1 MKYNFDEI
9 IERSNTSSV
18 KYDLREMFF
27 GKEEVIPMWVADMDF
42 KTPAFIMDAIKQR
55 AEHPVLGYSIRPP
68 EYYDA
73 IRGWIAR
80 HHQWN
85 IKNEWISFSPGIVPA
100 LNTVVLAFTKPG
112 DRIIV
117 QPPVYFPFFGA
128 VKKNG
133 RVLSQNPLCM
143 VNGRYEMDFI
153 GFEKQ
158 CRKGVSM
165 VLVCNPHNPGG
176 NAWRRDELKKLA
188 DICLKYNVLMVSDE
202 IHADL
207 VNVGYKHT
215 VLASLSPAI
224 AKRTI
229 TMMAPSK
236 TFNMAALSTASVIIS
251 NSKLRK
257 TYNELV
263 QNLHIDMGNVFGT
276 VASTAAFTQGDEWLS
291 QLIKYIDG
299 NIQFLAKYLE
309 EHIPEI
315 KPIRPEAT
323 YMAWLDCSGLNME
336 DKELKH
342 FMIKQAHLGLNPG
355 VQFGIGGNSFMRMNL
370 ACPMDT
376 LIKALTQLRD
386 AVKSVRVMQPQL

>member
-9 IERSNTSSV
+9 IERSNTASV
-18 KYDLREMFF
+18 KYDLRKMFF
-27 GKEEVIPMWVADMDF
+27 GEDEVIPMWVADMDF
-42 KTPAFIMDAIKQR
+42 RTPPFVMDAIR
-55 AEHPVLGYSIRPP
+55 ERVEHPVLGYSIRPP
-68 EYYDA
+68 EYYNS
-73 IRGWIAR
+73 IKGWLKR
-80 HHQWN
+80 HHDWTV
-85 IKNEWISFSPGIVPA
+85 KNEWISFSPGIVPA

-133 RVLSQNPLCM
+133 RILSQNPLCM

-153 GFEKQ
+153 GFEKL
-158 CRKGVSM
+158 CRKGASM
-165 VLVCNPHNPGG
+165 VLICNPHNPGG
-176 NAWRRDELKKLA
+176 NAWRPDELRKLA
-188 DICLKYNVLMVSDE
+188 NICLKYNVLMVSDE

-215 VLASLSPAI
+215 VLASLSAAI

-276 VASTAAFTQGDEWLS
+276 VASTAAYTHGDEWLS
-291 QLIKYIDG
+291 QLIIYIDE
-299 NIQFLAKYLE
+299 NINILE
-309 EHIPEI
+309 KHLEKHLPEI
-315 KPIRPEAT
+315 KLIRPEAT
-323 YMAWLDCSGLNME
+323 YMAWLDCSGLNMDDE
-336 DKELKH
+336 ELKH
-342 FMIKQAHLGLNPG
+342 FMISRAHLGLNPG
-355 VQFGIGGNSFMRMNL
+355 VQFGIGGSSYMRMNL
-370 ACPMDT
+370 ACPRAT
-376 LIKALTQLRD
+376 LTKALAQLSE
-386 AVKSVRVMQPQL
+386 AIKKARVMQPQQ